1 MWPTRDARRL
11 QIEAGLQQFSQ
22 TATAL
27 RGIASKIAR
36 QTLARQMIASLRRL
50 DYTAILKA
58 RAVHPDRADPTSNM
72 FDPERAAVYHARNGN
87 VNEAIWVIFL
97 SIHFG
102 KNGKH
107 GWRMLR
113 DVYSGLG
120 SGLWTWARVSS
131 QPNAFRKWLRAN
143 RAKVGGAFGNH
154 RKYETLDPESNS
166 STASVLESFV
176 QLCSP
181 SPSAYFATVTHST
194 GNDPK
199 KIFDVAYHNLAIA
212 RFGRLAKFDF
222 LALLGRLDLAPVQP
236 GSAYLRDATGPLRG
250 ARLLIDGN
258 PKSKTKAE
266 ALDQILQRLDDALN
280 VGMQVME
287 DSICNWQ
294 KSPTKFVHF
303 RG

>member
-143 RAKVGGAFGNH
+143 RAKVG
-154 RKYETLDPESNS
+154 
-166 STASVLESFV
+166 V
-176 QLCSP
+176 
-181 SPSAYFATVTHST
+181 PSATIENTKRSILNLTVVLLQSWRASSNYVAHRPRLISQRSHIRQEMIPRRFST
-194 GNDPK
+194 SH
-199 KIFDVAYHNLAIA
+199 ITIL
-212 RFGRLAKFDF
+212 
-222 LALLGRLDLAPVQP
+222 
-236 GSAYLRDATGPLRG
+236 PLR
-250 ARLLIDGN
+250 
-258 PKSKTKAE
+258 
-266 ALDQILQRLDDALN
+266 ALVASLN
-280 VGMQVME
+280 LTF
-287 DSICNWQ
+287 SHC
-294 KSPTKFVHF
+294 
-303 RG
+303 